1 MKQHQVVLASILAAV
16 AGCSG
21 EPPLIHDNFKFNQ
34 LGFHPLGEKIAVI
47 PAGSV
52 GKSQEFVVTTPDG
65 KEVYKGT
72 LGEARAWPHSGEEV
86 RIADFSEFEGSGEFR
101 LRAGSLPPSPVFSIK
116 PEVYRDLN
124 AAALKAFYYN
134 RSVIELKPEHA
145 GRWARPGGHPDTR
158 VIVHASAASESRPAG
173 SIISSPGGWYDAG
186 DYNKYIVNS
195 SISVYTLLAA
205 YEHFPAYFQSL
216 EVNIPESGNG
226 LADILNETLVNLRW
240 MLTMQDPADGGVY
253 HKLTELKFGGP
264 IMPHEDTADRYVV
277 QKSTGAALDFAAT
290 MAVCH
295 RVFAGIDAALAGECL
310 QAAVA
315 AWNWALQNPQK
326 PYVQPED
333 VKTGTYAY
341 ETEDFKDEFA
351 WAGAELFIA
360 TGDARYIE
368 GIDFAALPAGVP
380 SWDWVSPLGWISLA
394 QHTDKVKERIPAEL
408 IRSKIFEVADL
419 LKGEYSRSAYR
430 IPMGAFS
437 ENAVFGKQLKDFV
450 WGSNSVA
457 ANQGIMLIQ
466 AYRLSGDRAYLEAAA
481 SNLDYLL
488 GRNPLG
494 ISYVTG
500 WGAKSSRNVHHRPS
514 ESDGIEESV
523 PGFLA
528 GGPHSGQ
535 QDAKNCADQGA
546 HYRSK
551 LPALSYLDHTC
562 SYASNEIAI
571 NWNAALVYLSGAV
584 QNLYTS
590 GSN

>member
-1 MKQHQVVLASILAAV
+1 MKHGNVVLALVLAA
-16 AGCSG
+16 AGGCGS

-34 LGFHPLGEKIAVI
+34 LGFHPRGEKIAVI
-47 PAGSV
+47 PAGDAA
-52 GKSQEFVVTTPDG
+52 EFVLVTPEG
-65 KEVYKGT
+65 GEVYKGT
-72 LGEARAWPHSGEEV
+72 LGEPRSWPYSGEQV
-86 RIADFSEFEGSGEFR
+86 RIADFSAYSGGGRFQ
-101 LRAGSLPPSPVFSIK
+101 LRAGDLPPSPEFSIE
-116 PEVYRDLN
+116 PDVYRDLN

-158 VIVHASAASESRPAG
+158 VLVHPSAASAERPAG
-173 SIISSPGGWYDAG
+173 SAISSPGGWYDAG

-195 SISVYTLLAA
+195 GISVYTLLAA

-216 EVNIPESGNG
+216 EAGIPESGNE
-226 LADILNETLVNLRW
+226 LADLLDETLFNLRW

-264 IMPHEDTADRYVV
+264 IMPHEDTSDRYVV
-277 QKSTGAALDFAAT
+277 QKSTSAALDFAAT
-290 MAVCH
+290 AAVCH
-295 RVFAGIDAALAGECL
+295 RVFNGIDAALAAECL
-310 QAAVA
+310 RAAVA
-315 AWNWALQNPQK
+315 AWNWATQNPQK

-341 ETEDFKDEFA
+341 ESEDFKDEFA

-380 SWDWVSPLGWISLA
+380 SWDWVSPLAWISLA
-394 QHTDKVKERIPAEL
+394 QHADRVQDRIPAEL
-408 IRSKIFEVADL
+408 IRTKILETADR
-419 LKGEYSRSAYR
+419 LKAEYAGSAYR
-430 IPMGAFS
+430 VAMGAFA
-437 ENAVFGKQLKDFV
+437 EDPTFGKQLKDFV

-466 AYRLSGDRAYLEAAA
+466 AYRLAGDRAYLDAAA

-494 ISYVTG
+494 LSYVTG
-500 WGAKSSRNVHHRPS
+500 WGMKHSRNIHHRPS
-514 ESDGIEESV
+514 EADGIDESV

-571 NWNAALVYLSGAV
+571 NWNAALVYLIGAV
-584 QNLYTS
+584 QNLYAS
-590 GSN
+590 SSN